1 MEENLHD
8 NHALASV
15 PGISALAVWS
25 VYLLLAL
32 VSIPD
37 VPYRMMINSCFGLLA
52 CVAVILNYR
61 RWRFAV
67 LLASCVYV
75 VVYAILVVRMA
86 GMTLDP
92 DKTPLLST
100 LSFYYSASWSVANG
114 IFLERGVAAG
124 LMHGFLEYV
133 MPVLSVALIA
143 VALMFRS
150 PEPSG
155 SQPG

>member
-1 MEENLHD
+1 MENLHE
-8 NHALASV
+8 NRALASV
-15 PGISALAVWS
+15 PGISALVAWS

-32 VSIPD
+32 ASIPD

-52 CVAVILNYR
+52 CLAVILNYR
-61 RWRFAV
+61 HWRFAV
-67 LLASCVYV
+67 LLASSVYV
-75 VVYAILVVRMA
+75 VVYAILLIRMA

-92 DKTPLLST
+92 DKSSLVST
-100 LSFYYSASWSVANG
+100 LCFYYSASWIVTNG
-114 IFLERGVAAG
+114 IFLERGVVAG

-150 PEPSG
+150 PKPAD
-155 SQPG
+155 SQAS